1 MCVVKKDVTSVFNGS
16 AVIAITRCVDRVDPS
31 SGSSVDA
38 MDGVIDV
45 TKRSIEERMGGRV
58 PLVKN
63 GIVIAVAKRA
73 PVRSV

>member
-1 MCVVKKDVTSVFNGS
+1 MYVAKKDVTSAFNGS
-16 AVIAITRCVDRVDPS
+16 AVIVITNCVDRVDPTC
-31 SGSSVDA
+31 GSSVDA

-45 TKRSIEERMGGRV
+45 TKRSIEERMDGRV

-63 GIVIAVAKRA
+63 GIVISVAKRA